1 MPLVSRK
8 DLQELLE
15 SWRVG
20 RIAAK
25 DVQAWAE
32 ARYQVDEWEAEDSVV
47 NEILAHLDAL
57 DMNLIIV
64 DDVQVSFTP

>member
-1 MPLVSRK
+1 MSRK